1 MWEAQVC
8 VYAARAPHSDGFTRL
23 PRRPVGRVR
32 RRSAVRCGSTSA
44 GGTAIGVEFDLAD
57 DDPRAFA

>member
-1 MWEAQVC
+1 
-8 VYAARAPHSDGFTRL
+8 VYAARAPHSGGFTRL
-23 PRRPVGRVR
+23 PRKPVGRVR